1 MTHFRAVVISD
12 DYARALEPYCETGQD
27 FFEPIDHTSTYAGKT
42 KKELK
47 DEDFDIV
54 TTDEEEQGDIRDK
67 QDYARFNG
75 NELVRAIRFYN
86 PNAKYDYYGEET
98 YFSGN
103 SEENDIVFKQEY
115 EHIRDTDTIKLK
127 YLDFPAMLEKEKE
140 RRRKA
145 YRKYVEVLGHEP
157 NFKTWDMFEKE
168 YGKDFSKKEE
178 NRQLYWN
185 QPDVKAYAENICRWG
200 NPDEFMCT
208 EQEYVD
214 KTTYPISQ
222 IVTDDEWIAQYEVG
236 WFAVTYNETPAKEYN
251 KRVDEALAKI
261 DPETNVY
268 IMDCHI

>member
-1 MTHFRAVVISD
+1 MTHFRAVVVSD
-12 DYARALEPYCETGQD
+12 DYRKALEPYCEND
-27 FFEPIDHTSTYAGKT
+27 ENYYEPTDCT
-42 KKELK
+42 KDYVGLTIAELK
-47 DEDFDIV
+47 DEYFNIV
-54 TTDEEEQGDIRDK
+54 TTDEDEQKRIRDK

-86 PNAKYDYYGEET
+86 PNAKYDYYREQT

-103 SEENDIVFKQEY
+103 SEENDIVFKKEY

-127 YLDFPAMLEKEKE
+127 YLDFPAMLEKEKK
-140 RRRKA
+140 RRREL
-145 YRKYVEVLGHEP
+145 YQRYVEILGHVP
-157 NFKTWDMFEKE
+157 NFKTWDMLKKE
-168 YGKDFSKKEE
+168 YGEDFPKKEK
-178 NRQLYWN
+178 NRDIYWN
-185 QPDVKAYAENICRWG
+185 QPDVKAYNDKMCSWG

-236 WFAVTYNETPAKEYN
+236 WFAVTYNEIPAKEYN

>member
-1 MTHFRAVVISD
+1 MTHFRAVVVSD
-12 DYARALEPYCETGQD
+12 DYRKALKPYCKADQD
-27 FFEPIDHTSTYAGKT
+27 FFEPIGHTSTYAGKT

-47 DEDFDIV
+47 DENFDIV
-54 TTDEEEQGDIRDK
+54 TTDEEEQGDIREK

-75 NELVRAIRFYN
+75 SELVRAIRFYN
-86 PNAKYDYYGEET
+86 PNAKYDYYGELT

-103 SEENDIVFKQEY
+103 SEENDIVFKKEY

-140 RRRKA
+140 RRRKT
-145 YRKYVEVLGHEP
+145 YRKYVEVLGHTP
-157 NFKTWDMFEKE
+157 HFKTWAMLEKE
-168 YGKDFSKKEE
+168 HGVDFDAIKKG
-178 NRQLYWN
+178 NFYWE
-185 QPDVKAYAENICRWG
+185 QPDVKAYAEYICSWG
-200 NPDEFMCT
+200 NLDEFMCT

-222 IVTDDEWIAQYEVG
+222 IVTDNEWIAEHEVG
-236 WFAVTYNETPAKEYN
+236 WWAITYNHISTEYN
-251 KRVDEALAKI
+251 KKVDKALAKI